1 MKINTA
7 VFFGGRSVEHEVS
20 VITGVQAMMSLDR
33 EKYNVI
39 PVYIAKDGTFYS
51 GDVLFDIDNY
61 KDLNK
66 LCSNAKRVAI
76 LAENGKAVM
85 KFAKRKGFS
94 EKNQVELD
102 VALPAVHGTNCE
114 DGALQGF
121 FELLDLAYV
130 GPDVLSSAVGM
141 DKAVFKKIM
150 QANGL
155 PVVPG
160 VEIVAREY
168 AQSTKETLQKI
179 ESSLGYPVI
188 VKPVN
193 LGSSVGIS
201 KANDEGELSA
211 ACELAFS
218 FADRLLIEKAV
229 QNLKEINCSVLGDCD
244 DCSASVCESPAMS
257 GDILSYDDKYTSGSK
272 SKGMASLA
280 RQLPA
285 DIDDAASD
293 KIRSL
298 AKAAFKAMGA
308 AGVCRIDFLM
318 DTVSGDIYIN
328 EANTIPGS
336 LSFYLW
342 EATNMKY
349 TEMLDKLIEVA
360 YKRKRRNS
368 KLMHT
373 VDVNLLSCNA
383 LSGNKFSKTG
393 KLGK

>member
-61 KDLNK
+61 KDLDK
-66 LCSNAKRVAI
+66 LCKTAKKVAI
-76 LAENGKAVM
+76 LSEDGKAVM
-85 KFAKRKGFS
+85 KFAKKRGFI
-94 EKNQVELD
+94 EKNQIELD
-102 VALPAVHGTNCE
+102 VAIPAVHGTNCE

-121 FELLDLAYV
+121 FELLNLAYA
-130 GPDVLSSAVGM
+130 GPNVLSSAVGM
-141 DKAVFKKIM
+141 DKAVFKKVM
-150 QANGL
+150 AAKGL
-155 PVVPG
+155 PVLPCI
-160 VEIVAREY
+160 ELTAREY
-168 AQSTKETLQKI
+168 AQAAKDALCNI
-179 ESSLGYPVI
+179 ENNIGFPVI

-201 KANDEGELSA
+201 KANDQSELIN
-211 ACELAFS
+211 ACDLAFS
-218 FADRLLIEKAV
+218 FADRVLIEKAV

-244 DCSASVCESPAMS
+244 DCKASVCEAPAMS

-280 RQLPA
+280 RKLPA
-285 DIDDAASD
+285 DIDDATRD
-293 KIRSL
+293 KIR
-298 AKAAFKAMGA
+298 AIACDAFKAMGA
-308 AGVCRIDFLM
+308 AGVCRIDFLL
-318 DTVSGDIYIN
+318 DTKSGEIYIN

-336 LSFYLW
+336 LAFYLW

-349 TEMLDKLIEVA
+349 SEMLDKLIEVA
-360 YKRKRRNS
+360 YKRKRTQS
-368 KLMHT
+368 ALMHT

-383 LSGNKFSKTG
+383 LSGSKFSKTG
-393 KLGK
+393 KFGK

>member
-20 VITGVQAMMSLDR
+20 VITGVQAIMSLDR
-33 EKYNVI
+33 EKYNII
-39 PVYIAKDGTFYS
+39 PVYIAKDGAMYS

-66 LCSNAKRVAI
+66 LCAAAKKVTI
-76 LAENGKAVM
+76 LSENGKAVM
-85 KFAKRKGFS
+85 KYAKKRGFTD
-94 EKNQVELD
+94 KNQVELD

-121 FELLDLAYV
+121 FELLGLAYV

-150 QANGL
+150 AANNL
-155 PVVPG
+155 PVLPCI
-160 VEIVAREY
+160 ELSARRY
-168 AQSTKETLQKI
+168 AQSAKEAFDSI
-179 ESSLGYPVI
+179 EKNIGFPVI

-201 KANDEGELSA
+201 KANNQAELLT
-211 ACELAFS
+211 ACDLAFS

-229 QNLKEINCSVLGDCD
+229 QNLKEINCSVIGDCD
-244 DCSASVCESPAMS
+244 ECIASVCEAPAMS

-272 SKGMASLA
+272 SKGMASLS
-280 RQLPA
+280 RKIPA
-285 DIDDAASD
+285 DIDDKTSD
-293 KIRSL
+293 KIR
-298 AKAAFKAMGA
+298 AIACDAFNAINA
-308 AGVCRIDFLM
+308 AGICRIDFLM
-318 DTVSGDIYIN
+318 DTLSGEIYIN

-336 LSFYLW
+336 LAFYLW
-342 EATNMKY
+342 EATGMKY
-349 TEMLDKLIEVA
+349 CEMLDKLIEIA
-360 YKRKRRNS
+360 YKRKRRNN

-383 LSGNKFSKTG
+383 LSGSKFSKTG
-393 KLGK
+393 KFGK